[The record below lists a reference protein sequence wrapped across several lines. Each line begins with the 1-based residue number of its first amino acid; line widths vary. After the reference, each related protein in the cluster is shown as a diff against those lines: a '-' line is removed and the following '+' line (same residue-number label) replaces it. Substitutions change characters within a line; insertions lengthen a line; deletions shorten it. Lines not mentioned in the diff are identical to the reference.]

1 MPLPSLASESSD
13 IRVTVTGVLTSPVAG
28 GTVTIDL
35 TTGARVYKWTAGE
48 DETVNA
54 SGKQLAGMR
63 VVCVITSDASIRTI
77 TFGTGFKATATF
89 ATTASKTG
97 TVSFISDGTSLWE
110 TGRSEAIT

>member
-1 MPLPSLASESSD
+1 MPLPALAAEASD
-13 IRVTVTGVLTSPVAG
+13 IRVPVIGVLTQPTPGS
-28 GTVTIDL
+28 TVDIDL
-35 TTGARVYKWTAGE
+35 ATGAKVYKWTAGE